1 MCFCHKEPQYV
12 YWPGPHRRPTG
23 GPQIRKSRKMPRDF
37 KSRGSN
43 KIFTQEL
50 PKSIPQ
56 ELSCKHL
63 AHRASSKCMQR
74 PVTKF
79 TWTPEKTCTGSCKVV
94 WGSPGSPLS
103 LRQGAVQH
111 HARTSEWF
119 LPDVYKI
126 LARNLSKVM
135 RCQEDFTSIYKDLL
149 IRTCKYKIIQER
161 LRRFPQDQDLSKVFS
176 QGPVQDHAR
185 ISSRIS
191 VGSLRDFLSRIH
203 TRSRRKPPPESH
215 RALYKIMSQS
225 EHHACQGERSD
236 WIWHGESGEMV
247 AWANT
252 KFAPRTR
259 GRDLTPRKCGD
270 GCKSDVK
277 IRIRLK
283 RERSDTHKV
292 PRGLREWNFATTPQ
306 WKRFLV
312 DAKCRGPR
320 WLHEHMLDFHHKDC
334 AHHQNWGSKSSDVWP
349 RFKKLEISKVNKDNK
364 V

>member
-1 MCFCHKEPQYV
+1 MQGGLGF
-12 YWPGPHRRPTG
+12 TG
-23 GPQIRKSRKMPRDF
+23 
-37 KSRGSN
+37 
-43 KIFTQEL
+43 FTIVFTTR
-50 PKSIPQ
+50 SCTT
-56 ELSCKHL
+56 SCKDL
-63 AHRASSKCMQR
+63 WM
-74 PVTKF
+74 V
-79 TWTPEKTCTGSCKVV
+79 
-94 WGSPGSPLS
+94 SPGCLQDLS
-103 LRQGAVQH
+103 TEPVQGHAV
-111 HARTSEWF
+111 S
-119 LPDVYKI
+119 
-126 LARNLSKVM
+126 
-135 RCQEDFTSIYKDLL
+135 EDFTSIYKDLL

-203 TRSRRKPPPESH
+203 TRSRKSLLQKANALSTRSCHKVSTTLSTTRAKESD
-215 RALYKIMSQS
+215 LT
-225 EHHACQGERSD
+225 G
-236 WIWHGESGEMV
+236 SGMEKVVRMV

>member
-1 MCFCHKEPQYV
+1 
-12 YWPGPHRRPTG
+12 
-23 GPQIRKSRKMPRDF
+23 
-37 KSRGSN
+37 
-43 KIFTQEL
+43 
-50 PKSIPQ
+50 
-56 ELSCKHL
+56 
-63 AHRASSKCMQR
+63 
-74 PVTKF
+74 
-79 TWTPEKTCTGSCKVV
+79 
-94 WGSPGSPLS
+94 
-103 LRQGAVQH
+103 
-111 HARTSEWF
+111 
-119 LPDVYKI
+119 
-126 LARNLSKVM
+126 
-135 RCQEDFTSIYKDLL
+135 
-149 IRTCKYKIIQER
+149 
-161 LRRFPQDQDLSKVFS
+161 
-176 QGPVQDHAR
+176 
-185 ISSRIS
+185 
-191 VGSLRDFLSRIH
+191 
-203 TRSRRKPPPESH
+203 
-215 RALYKIMSQS
+215 MSQS

-236 WIWHGESGEMV
+236 WIWHGESGETV

>member
-1 MCFCHKEPQYV
+1 MEATGFSSYGNSSRLGYAASELQQQGRAFVTRSHNMSTDR
-12 YWPGPHRRPTG
+12 GLTG
-23 GPQIRKSRKMPRDF
+23 GPHIRKSRKMPRDF

-135 RCQEDFTSIYKDLL
+135 RCIAVSEDFTSIYKDLL

-191 VGSLRDFLSRIH
+191 VGSLRDFLSRIR
-203 TRSRRKPPPESH
+203 TRSRRNLLQKVTALSTRSCHKVSTTRAKESDLTGSGMEAVVRWLHEQTQNSH
-215 RALYKIMSQS
+215 RALVGAI
-225 EHHACQGERSD
+225 
-236 WIWHGESGEMV
+236 
-247 AWANT
+247 
-252 KFAPRTR
+252 
-259 GRDLTPRKCGD
+259 
-270 GCKSDVK
+270 
-277 IRIRLK
+277 
-283 RERSDTHKV
+283 
-292 PRGLREWNFATTPQ
+292 
-306 WKRFLV
+306 
-312 DAKCRGPR
+312 
-320 WLHEHMLDFHHKDC
+320 
-334 AHHQNWGSKSSDVWP
+334 
-349 RFKKLEISKVNKDNK
+349 
-364 V
+364 